1 MGAALERVAV
11 DGRTAR
17 AQRTR
22 EAIVAANVDLIGEG
36 ERKPT
41 AERIAER
48 AGVSVRALWTH
59 FADME
64 ALLESTAA
72 VVLARQE
79 SRSRPVDPGLE
90 RTDRVVAFVRQR
102 ASLLEWVAPYARA
115 SQLREQSSPVL
126 RDYRNRHIRLVA
138 EEVRVLFAP
147 ELAGLGRTARSD
159 VVAAVAAATTW
170 GAWTSLRDH
179 LGLSRRRSQ
188 AVLVRTVTAL
198 LDDASPAHR
207 SPTESRCR
215 DCD

>member
-1 MGAALERVAV
+1 VERVAV

-36 ERKPT
+36 ESKPT

-72 VVLARQE
+72 VVLDRQE
-79 SRSRPVDPGLE
+79 SRFRPVDVGL
-90 RTDRVVAFVRQR
+90 DRADRIVAFARQR
-102 ASLLEWVAPYARA
+102 ASLLEWVAPFARS
-115 SQLREQSSPVL
+115 SQLREELSPVL

-138 EEVRVLFAP
+138 EEIRMLFAP
-147 ELAGLGRTARSD
+147 ELAGLGRTARGEL
-159 VVAAVAAATTW
+159 VAALAAATTW

-198 LDDASPAHR
+198 LDDASPPRRRPKA
-207 SPTESRCR
+207 SR
-215 DCD
+215 